1 MGGNMC
7 AESSPTN
14 LRASILG
21 AQSLCNMVGMGV
33 SYPAMI
39 VMSIVAGNDAL
50 GITCLACVA
59 IPLIVAMVVFMAKVS
74 ETKGIDLNTVR
85 GDEWD

>member
-1 MGGNMC
+1 
-7 AESSPTN
+7 
-14 LRASILG
+14 
-21 AQSLCNMVGMGV
+21 MVGMGV

-59 IPLIVAMVVFMAKVS
+59 IPLIIAIVVFMTKVS

>member
-1 MGGNMC
+1 
-7 AESSPTN
+7 
-14 LRASILG
+14 
-21 AQSLCNMVGMGV
+21 MVGMGV

-39 VMSIVAGNDAL
+39 VASIVAGNGAL
-50 GITCLACVA
+50 GITCLLCVV
-59 IPLIVAMVVFMAKVS
+59 IPLVLAIILFMSKVA